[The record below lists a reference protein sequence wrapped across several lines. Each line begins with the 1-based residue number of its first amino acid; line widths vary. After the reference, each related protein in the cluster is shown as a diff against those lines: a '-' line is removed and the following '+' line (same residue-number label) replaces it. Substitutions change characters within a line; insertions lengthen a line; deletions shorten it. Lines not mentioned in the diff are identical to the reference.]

1 MKRGGGE
8 GERAWEKIRVL
19 SLLYL
24 HYSSTMLG
32 GNLKKDPDG
41 RLGQMQCWRKPE
53 PR

>member
-8 GERAWEKIRVL
+8 GERAWEKIRAL

-32 GNLKKDPDG
+32 GNLKKDPDAMLEEAG
-41 RLGQMQCWRKPE
+41 AQVKS
-53 PR
+53 